1 MIARK
6 MIFIYGAALLLLLS
20 NRVLAQGNASK
31 LVPKDSTLMYI
42 NGEGT
47 FLRLGKKDGATF
59 NLASTVQSGYQYNQ
73 LDSIVVTGTN
83 GATTDIK
90 TNTNRLSLN
99 LVRISFTASGLK
111 DKVSLG
117 IVNDFT
123 GTSGILE
130 GWVGI
135 SVLNNHGKLIL
146 GQKQTNTNN
155 RLAMADEKYASIMAQ
170 SLAGKSNDGIVYG
183 GLMQNFVGS
192 TREGGIYF
200 ETNFTLNKCRIY
212 PSVSLTTGKG
222 QNFFSTQSGP
232 GLKYGGRIDVMPMG
246 DFIKNGAFVADDIYR
261 EPKPK
266 LAIGVAGSYNVKANS
281 PIGSDNGLIT
291 AIYNNTKV
299 QDWANYRK
307 VVADFIYKNNGFALV
322 GEYINGSI
330 YGKNLY
336 TNAVATTRLTDS
348 TASAFYNL
356 GNAFNLQ
363 GSYITKGGWA
373 FNGRFSHITPET
385 YIPTSLV
392 HNQTWYTVGVNKYL
406 SGNALKI
413 GLNVNYIQDNN
424 SALLKKM
431 LTGNLA
437 IQLIF

>member
-1 MIARK
+1 MIAK
-6 MIFIYGAALLLLLS
+6 KLNLIYVCALLLVS
-20 NRVLAQGNASK
+20 NMVGAQEYTSK
-31 LVPKDSTLMYI
+31 LVPKDSTLLYI

-47 FLRLGKKDGATF
+47 FLRLGKKEGATF
-59 NLASTVQSGYQYNQ
+59 NLASTVQTGFQFNQ
-73 LDSIVVTGTN
+73 LDSAN
-83 GATTDIK
+83 GK
-90 TNTNRLSLN
+90 TNSNRLSLN
-99 LVRISFTASGLK
+99 MVRVSFTASGLK

-155 RLAMADEKYASIMAQ
+155 RLAMADERYASIMAQ
-170 SLAGKSNDGIVYG
+170 SIAGKSNDGITYG

-192 TREGGIYF
+192 TREGGIFF
-200 ETNFTLNKCRIY
+200 ETNFNLNRWRIY
-212 PSVSLTTGKG
+212 PSVSITTGKG

-232 GLKYGGRIDVMPMG
+232 GFKYGGRIDVMPMG

-291 AIYNNTKV
+291 ALYNNSKV

-307 VVADFIYKNNGFALV
+307 VAADFIYKNNGFAFV

-336 TNAVATTRLTDS
+336 TNAVATTKLTDS

-356 GNAFNLQ
+356 GNAFNVQ
-363 GSYITKGGWA
+363 ASYITQGGWA

-413 GLNVNYIQDNN
+413 GLNINYIQDNN